1 MKNKYVE
8 DVLTV
13 PDVLTR
19 AVWRTVGFR
28 SSVAAKLRASIDAI
42 TDDNENDDDDE
53 EESSKNKDCPELFQ
67 ETPEEM
73 EK

>member
-1 MKNKYVE
+1 M
-8 DVLTV
+8 
-13 PDVLTR
+13 LTR

-42 TDDNENDDDDE
+42 TDDNENDNENDDEEE